1 VKAEERVV
9 IVGGGLAGLRAGER
23 LRELGFGGEL
33 MILSAEKHKPYHR
46 PALSKEVITGELN
59 PRELGFK
66 ISDEMDAT
74 WRLGVPAE
82 SLDTSRRMVGLPGG
96 EEVRYDGLIIATGV
110 EARHLAGAP
119 RQDERV
125 HVLRTVDDAIA
136 IRNSIASTQGLV
148 VVIGGG
154 LIGCEI
160 AASVR
165 GMGRDVAII
174 NRGNTLLGGAAGKEI
189 GDFVTETHRA
199 KGTRLAMGVKILH
212 WMRQANGIAIHL
224 SDGQVL
230 FASVVV
236 LAVGSVPSISWLRG
250 SGLVLEDGLM
260 CETSC
265 HVVGG
270 TDIVACGDVAR
281 WPNLRFGGVQR
292 RVEHWLNAVEM
303 GRAAAENLLVGQE
316 SSRPYTPVPR
326 FWTEQYGMR
335 IQGAGLASLATDTTT
350 LSQPTGDHRT
360 ITGFIKDN
368 KLVAMVALD
377 SPGAWI
383 RMTPQLFQQ
392 NTVTRPS
399 REETLTQHLQRREQP
414 EPQEAPRQEV
424 PQERP
429 VPQEP
434 PRREPQPRYEP
445 EPQPQARYEPEPQTR
460 YRQPEP
466 EPRYEPEP
474 ELTQYQERYSAA
486 PAAQYQP
493 ELEEPEQERELVDAM
508 ADAFLPRR
516 TQAPRSR
523 SGGQPRLLVR
533 SGGGGGRS
541 SARPPR

>member
-1 VKAEERVV
+1 MV

-23 LRELGFGGEL
+23 LRELGFNGEL
-33 MILSAEKHKPYHR
+33 MILSAERHKPYHR

-66 ISDEMDAT
+66 ISDEMGAT

-82 SLDTSRRMVGLPGG
+82 SLDTGRRMVGLPGG

-110 EARHLAGAP
+110 ESRHMPGAP

-136 IRNSIASTQGLV
+136 IRNSIATTQGLV

-174 NRGNTLLGGAAGKEI
+174 NRSNTLLGGATGKVI
-189 GDFVTETHRA
+189 GDYVTDTHRA
-199 KGTRLAMGVKILH
+199 KGTRLALGVKILH

-230 FASVVV
+230 FAAVVV
-236 LAVGSVPSISWLRG
+236 LAVGSVPSVSWLRG

-260 CETSC
+260 CEPST

-270 TDIVACGDVAR
+270 TDIVAAGDVAR

-303 GRAAAENLLVGQE
+303 GRAAAENLLVGRD

-360 ITGFIKDN
+360 ITGFIKDG

-377 SPGAWI
+377 SPGALI
-383 RMTPQLFQQ
+383 RLSPQLFKQ
-392 NTVTRPS
+392 NGITRPE
-399 REETLTQHLQRREQP
+399 RTQF
-414 EPQEAPRQEV
+414 A
-424 PQERP
+424 
-429 VPQEP
+429 
-434 PRREPQPRYEP
+434 
-445 EPQPQARYEPEPQTR
+445 PQPQVAQEQQVPITPPVQQPVAEEQTR
-460 YRQPEP
+460 YAPQPAAEQTRYAPPPAAEQTRYAPQQSEP
-466 EPRYEPEP
+466 
-474 ELTQYQERYSAA
+474 QYQA
-486 PAAQYQP
+486 PAAAQF
-493 ELEEPEQERELVDAM
+493 EPEIDVDPAQERELEAAM
-508 ADAFLPRR
+508 AEAFLPTRSQGP
-516 TQAPRSR
+516 TIRSR

-541 SARPPR
+541 GARPPR